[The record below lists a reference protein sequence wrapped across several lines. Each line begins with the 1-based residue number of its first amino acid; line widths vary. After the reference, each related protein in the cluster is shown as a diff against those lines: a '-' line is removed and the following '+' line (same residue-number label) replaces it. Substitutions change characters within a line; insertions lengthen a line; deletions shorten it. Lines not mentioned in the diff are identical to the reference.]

1 MSFRKVYE
9 TLQDL
14 FPLID
19 VRVLKAVAIEHSKDV
34 DEAAVAVIDE
44 IIPFLASHSVCE
56 RHPEV
61 EGDTV
66 RLTLTVDDD
75 VKMDANIHSQGES
88 LVVVGDDK
96 VHTCQIEVFEDPET
110 ERTHSAEDGTSFGSD
125 PLSTVGMSQ
134 DVEMGVGQKTDC
146 IQEIEEDAGGKAR
159 DISVSTSGV
168 EAEASDVHESNLD
181 EYNLPLSTES
191 ASSGKNISSTLG
203 TEDKSTLNA
212 SMSNKNGI
220 IDVLEEIIADARNN
234 KKTLF
239 TEMESVINLMKQVEV
254 EEQAAEQA
262 KTEAERGDI
271 DLLNQVE
278 ELKRMLQHAK
288 EANNMHAGE
297 VYGEKAIL
305 ATELRELHS
314 RLRSLS
320 DDRDQSLTYLAEMRQ
335 CLEVRL
341 AAAENEIKSALL
353 KKLEKEEVSRKS
365 LVEQEFIMEQ
375 VVQESKILRQHAE
388 DNAKL
393 HEFLVDRGQLA
404 DTLQGEIAVICQDVK
419 QLKEKFDQRLP
430 LGKSLFSGQT
440 SFLLASSTSSMKSFV
455 PDQVEPLA
463 TKDDEQLNTGHETDH
478 VKDPENEP
486 ARVDCRLLA
495 ENYGWELFDSSEA
508 KA

>member
-34 DEAAVAVIDE
+34 DEAVVAVIDE

-56 RHPEV
+56 RNPEV
-61 EGDTV
+61 EGDIV
-66 RLTLTVDDD
+66 RLTLKVDDD

-88 LVVVGDDK
+88 LVVVGENR

-110 ERTHSAEDGTSFGSD
+110 ERTHSAEDGTSCGGD
-125 PLSTVGMSQ
+125 PLSTLGMSL
-134 DVEMGVGQKTDC
+134 DVETGVGQKTDC
-146 IQEIEEDAGGKAR
+146 IQAIEDGKAR
-159 DISVSTSGV
+159 DISVNTSVV

-181 EYNLPLSTES
+181 GSNLLLSTDS
-191 ASSGKNISSTLG
+191 VSIGKNISSSLG
-203 TEDKSTLNA
+203 TEDESTLNA

-239 TEMESVINLMKQVEV
+239 AEMESVINLMKQVEV

-262 KTEAERGDI
+262 KIEAERGDI
-271 DLLNQVE
+271 DLLNKVE
-278 ELKRMLQHAK
+278 EQKRMLQHAK
-288 EANNMHAGE
+288 EANDMHAGE

-320 DDRDQSLTYLAEMRQ
+320 DDRDQSLAYLDEMRQ

-341 AAAENEIKSALL
+341 AAGEKEIKSALL
-353 KKLEKEEVSRKS
+353 KKLEKEEVTRKS
-365 LVEQEFIMEQ
+365 LVEQELIMEQ

-404 DTLQGEIAVICQDVK
+404 DTLHLSSTESLQHDEKQFSYPQQGGNCCYMSGCEAAKGEIRPASSAWQITLLRPD
-419 QLKEKFDQRLP
+419 ELP
-430 LGKSLFSGQT
+430 LSFFDLIIEKLRSRSSGAFANQ
-440 SFLLASSTSSMKSFV
+440 
-455 PDQVEPLA
+455 
-463 TKDDEQLNTGHETDH
+463 
-478 VKDPENEP
+478 
-486 ARVDCRLLA
+486 RR
-495 ENYGWELFDSSEA
+495 
-508 KA
+508 

>member
-1 MSFRKVYE
+1 MSFQIVYE

-19 VRVLKAVAIEHSKDV
+19 VRVLRAVAIEHSKDA
-34 DEAAVAVIDE
+34 DEAVVAVIDE
-44 IIPFLASHSVCE
+44 IIPFLASQTRACE
-56 RHPEV
+56 DAGHAEG
-61 EGDTV
+61 EGDIA
-66 RLTLTVDDD
+66 RLTLLVDDD

-88 LVVVGDDK
+88 LVVVGENR
-96 VHTCQIEVFEDPET
+96 VNTCQIEVFEGPAT
-110 ERTHSAEDGTSFGSD
+110 ERTRSTEDGSN

-134 DVEMGVGQKTDC
+134 DVEMGVGQKTDYV
-146 IQEIEEDAGGKAR
+146 QEIEDEAGWTAR
-159 DISVSTSGV
+159 DISVSTLGVEV
-168 EAEASDVHESNLD
+168 EAEASDVCESDLD
-181 EYNLPLSTES
+181 ESNLPLSTDS
-191 ASSGKNISSTLG
+191 DSSGKNTSRTG
-203 TEDKSTLNA
+203 DESTLNA

-220 IDVLEEIIADARNN
+220 IDVLEEIIAGARNN

-239 TEMESVINLMKQVEV
+239 VEMESVINLMKQVEV
-254 EEQAAEQA
+254 KEQAAEQA
-262 KTEAERGDI
+262 KIEAERGDI

-320 DDRDQSLTYLAEMRQ
+320 DDRDQSLAYLDEMRQ
-335 CLEVRL
+335 RLEVRL
-341 AAAENEIKSALL
+341 SAAENEIKSALL
-353 KKLEKEEVSRKS
+353 KKLEKEEVTRKC
-365 LVEQEFIMEQ
+365 LIEQELIMEQ

-404 DTLQGEIAVICQDVK
+404 DALQGEIAVICQDVK
-419 QLKEKFDQRLP
+419 QLKEKFDQHLP

-440 SFLLASSTSSMKSFV
+440 SFLLASSTSSLRSLV

-463 TKDDEQLNTGHETDH
+463 TKDDDQLNTGNNTDH
-478 VKDPENEP
+478 EDEP
-486 ARVDCRLLA
+486 ARVDCKSLA
-495 ENYGWELFDSSEA
+495 EDYGWELFDSSEA